1 MRFLWPDLLWL
12 LLLLPILVAAYLHVL
27 RRRKKEAIRYTNL
40 ALVRAA
46 IGPGQKL
53 RRHLPPALF
62 LLALAA
68 ALIAAARPSAVVTL
82 PSQFLTIILAMD
94 VSRSMLAGDVA
105 PNRITAAQAAA
116 KAFITD
122 LPKNVRLG
130 IVTFAGTASVVQT
143 PTENREEMLAAINR
157 FQLQRATATGSGLL
171 LSLATLFPEE
181 GFDLQAAIY
190 GSGFSGG
197 GAPIERGAK
206 KGAKREH
213 KPVPPG
219 SYTSG
224 AVILISDGRRTTGPD
239 PVEIA
244 KIAADYGVRVFTVGF
259 GTLDGSMVGSEE
271 FSFWAR
277 LDEPTL
283 KAVAAMTGAEYFH
296 AGTGA
301 DLRKV
306 YESLSLKFALE
317 RRETEITALL
327 SAAAALLAVCAVL
340 LSLVWFRPRALV

>member
-12 LLLLPILVAAYLHVL
+12 TLLLPLLAAAYVAAL
-27 RRRKKEAIRYTNL
+27 RKRKKTAIAYTNL
-40 ALVRAA
+40 ALVRTA
-46 IGPGQKL
+46 IGPGQHL
-53 RRHLPPALF
+53 RRHLPPALLF
-62 LLALAA
+62 LALTAA
-68 ALIAAARPSAVVTL
+68 ILATARPTAVVTL

-94 VSRSMLAGDVA
+94 VSRSMLATDVE
-105 PNRITAAQAAA
+105 PTRISAAQAAA

-171 LSLATLFPEE
+171 LALATLFPDE

-190 GSGFSGG
+190 GSGFTSSG
-197 GAPIERGAK
+197 ATPLERPSKKSAK
-206 KGAKREH
+206 KEH
-213 KPVPPG
+213 KPVAPG
-219 SYTSG
+219 SYTAG

-244 KIAADYGVRVFTVGF
+244 KMAADYGVRVFTVGF
-259 GTLDGSMVGSEE
+259 GTLDGAMVGSES
-271 FSFWAR
+271 FSFYAR

-283 KAVAAMTGAEYFH
+283 KAVAAMTGAEYFY
-296 AGTGA
+296 AGTAA

-306 YESLSLKFALE
+306 YESLNLKFALE
-317 RRETEITALL
+317 RKETEISALF
-327 SAAAALLAVCAVL
+327 SAVAALFAIVAVL
-340 LSLVWFRPRALV
+340 LSLFWFRRRV

>member
-12 LLLLPILVAAYLHVL
+12 MLLVPILVAVYVHVL

-40 ALVRAA
+40 ALVREA

-53 RRHLPPALF
+53 RRHIPPTLF
-62 LLALAA
+62 LLALTA
-68 ALIAAARPSAVVTL
+68 ALLATARPSAVVTL

-130 IVTFAGTASVVQT
+130 IVTFAGTASIVQT
-143 PTENREEMLAAINR
+143 PTENKEEMLAAINR

-171 LSLATLFPEE
+171 LSLAALFPDE

-197 GAPIERGAK
+197 AAPIDRAAK
-206 KGAKREH
+206 KGAKKEH

-219 SYTSG
+219 SYTAG

-259 GTLDGSMVGSEE
+259 GTIDGSLVGSED

-296 AGTGA
+296 AGTAA
-301 DLRKV
+301 DLQKV
-306 YESLSLKFALE
+306 YEKLGTQFALE
-317 RRETEITALL
+317 RRETEISALF
-327 SAAAALLAVCAVL
+327 SGAAALLAICAVL
-340 LSLVWFRPRALV
+340 LNLVWFRRRA

>member
-1 MRFLWPDLLWL
+1 MRFAWPHLLWL
-12 LLLLPILVAAYLHVL
+12 LLLLPLLVGAYLHVL
-27 RRRKKEAIRYTNL
+27 RRRKKEAIRYSNL
-40 ALVRAA
+40 GLVREA
-46 IGPGQKL
+46 IGAGQRF
-53 RRHLPPALF
+53 RRHAPPALF

-68 ALIAAARPSAVVTL
+68 ALLASARPFAVVTL

-94 VSRSMLAGDVA
+94 VSRSMLAADVE
-105 PNRITAAQAAA
+105 PTRITAAQAAA
-116 KAFITD
+116 RDFIND

-130 IVTFAGTASVVQT
+130 IVTFAGTASIVQT

-171 LSLATLFPEE
+171 LSLAALFPEE

-190 GSGFSGG
+190 GSGFSS
-197 GAPIERGAK
+197 GAAPLERAGK
-206 KGAKREH
+206 KGAKKEH

-259 GTLDGSMVGSEE
+259 GTLGGTMVGTED

-296 AGTGA
+296 AGTAA

-306 YESLSLKFALE
+306 YESLSTKFALE
-317 RRETEITALL
+317 RRETEVSALF
-327 SAAAALLAVCAVL
+327 SAAAAVLAFCAVF
-340 LSLVWFRPRALV
+340 LSLLWFRRRT